1 MAAYISD
8 IRYNDFRR
16 QIMTVEEVVKNWEQ
30 YGSNRRTV
38 FSSYSYS
45 EQRSRIIETLLIG
58 MPQQPIFIDDTEYEW
73 NVIDGEERVKAYFDF
88 CTGRLKLTSLYFKM
102 NQYEGKTIGDLSILA
117 RKNIL
122 NTEITVNVLN
132 PGLSRQERFGIYA
145 CLKPRL
151 DSDTL
156 SACRKKI
163 FAPNYDSIVNLAKEI
178 KGGLN
183 IWGRT
188 TVLENEIC
196 HLLVAIDFKSSD
208 FHEGRY
214 HIDVAANAILVR
226 EDFSQLFRQNAQQI
240 AETLRK
246 TLQGGR
252 YMRYITIKQGK
263 DYLNALTFIRGDV
276 DEEWLYDELNRMI
289 RDKRMQGNV
298 NSVEQFYNTL
308 QYLLEKKVRL

>member
-1 MAAYISD
+1 MVAYISD

-16 QIMTVEEVVKNWEQ
+16 QIMTVEEVVMKWERNGV
-30 YGSNRRTV
+30 YCRSGFPSH
-38 FSSYSYS
+38 SYS

-58 MPQQPIFIDDTEYEW
+58 MPQQPLFIDDTEYEW
-73 NVIDGEERVKAYFDF
+73 SVIDGEERVRAYYDF

-102 NQYEGKTIGDLSILA
+102 NQYEGKTIDDLSILA

-163 FAPNYDSIVNLAKEI
+163 FTPNYDDIVNLASAI
-178 KGGLN
+178 QRRLN
-183 IWGRT
+183 IQKRT

-196 HLLVAIDFKSSD
+196 HLLVAIDYKASD
-208 FHEGRY
+208 FRDARY
-214 HIDVAANAILVR
+214 HIDVAANAILER
-226 EDFSQLFRQNAQQI
+226 EDFSELFARNAQQI
-240 AETLRK
+240 ASALELTLRRG
-246 TLQGGR
+246 QRMR
-252 YMRYITIKQGK
+252 YMTYKQGQ
-263 DYLNALTFIRGDV
+263 DYLNALTLFRGDV
-276 DEEWLYDELNRMI
+276 DEDWLNDVLIRMI
-289 RDKRMQGNV
+289 KDKRLQPNV
-298 NSVEQFYNTL
+298 NSVDQFYSTL
-308 QYLLEKKVRL
+308 QYLLEIKQ

>member
-1 MAAYISD
+1 
-8 IRYNDFRR
+8 
-16 QIMTVEEVVKNWEQ
+16 MTVEEVVKNWEQ
-30 YGSNRRTV
+30 YGSIRRTGLA
-38 FSSYSYS
+38 SYSYS

-163 FAPNYDSIVNLAKEI
+163 FAPNYDEIVNLAKEI
-178 KGGLN
+178 QRRMN
-183 IWGRT
+183 IFSRT
-188 TVLENEIC
+188 TVLEKEIC
-196 HLLVAIDFKSSD
+196 HLLVAIDFKTSD

-214 HIDVAANAILVR
+214 HVEVAANAILER
-226 EDFSQLFRQNAQQI
+226 EDFPQLFRKNSQQI

-246 TLQGGR
+246 TLRGGR

-263 DYLNALTFIRGDV
+263 DYLNALTFIRGNV
-276 DEEWLYDELNRMI
+276 DEQWLNEELNQMI
-289 RDKRMQGNV
+289 RDKRLQPNV
-298 NSVEQFYNTL
+298 NSVDQFYSVL
-308 QYLLEKKVRL
+308 QYLLEIK

>member
-1 MAAYISD
+1 
-8 IRYNDFRR
+8 
-16 QIMTVEEVVKNWEQ
+16 MTVEEVVKKWEQ
-30 YGSNRRTV
+30 YGTTRRTTFV
-38 FSSYSYS
+38 NHSYS

-58 MPQQPIFIDDTEYEW
+58 MPQQPIFVDDTEYGW
-73 NVIDGEERVKAYFDF
+73 NVIDGEERVKAYYDF

-102 NQYEGKTIGDLSILA
+102 NQYEGKTIDDLSILA

-122 NTEITVNVLN
+122 NTEIVVNVLN

-163 FAPNYDSIVNLAKEI
+163 FAPNYEGVINLAKDI
-178 KGGLN
+178 QRGMN
-183 IWGRT
+183 IFRRT

-214 HIDVAANAILVR
+214 HIDVAANAILER
-226 EDFSQLFRQNAQQI
+226 EDFPQLFKQNEQKI

-246 TLQGGR
+246 TLQNGR
-252 YMRYITIKQGK
+252 YMRYITYKQGK
-263 DYLNALTFIRGDV
+263 DYLNALTFIRGEV
-276 DEEWLYDELNRMI
+276 DEERLNGELNQIIRERRMI
-289 RDKRMQGNV
+289 GND

-308 QYLLEKKVRL
+308 QYLLEIK

>member
-1 MAAYISD
+1 MAVYISD

-16 QIMTVEEVVKNWEQ
+16 QIMTVEEVVKKWER
-30 YGSNRRTV
+30 YGAIRRV
-38 FSSYSYS
+38 GPSDYSYS

-73 NVIDGEERVKAYFDF
+73 NVIDGEERVKAYVDF

-102 NQYEGKTIGDLSILA
+102 NQYEGKTIDDLSILA

-122 NTEITVNVLN
+122 NSEITVNVLN

-163 FAPNYDSIVNLAKEI
+163 FSPNYNEIVILASVI
-178 KGGLN
+178 QRGLN
-183 IWGRT
+183 IQKRT
-188 TVLENEIC
+188 AVLENEIC
-196 HLLVAIDFKSSD
+196 HLLVAIDYNSSD
-208 FHEGRY
+208 YHEDRY
-214 HIDVAANAILVR
+214 HIDVAANAIL
-226 EDFSQLFRQNAQQI
+226 ESEAFPQIFRHNANII

-246 TLQGGR
+246 TLQKKR
-252 YMRYITIKQGK
+252 YLRHSIYKQGI
-263 DYLNALTFIRGDV
+263 DYLNALTLILGDV
-276 DEEWLYDELNRMI
+276 DEEWLNAELKQLL
-289 RDKRMQGNV
+289 RDKRLRPNV
-298 NSVEQFYNTL
+298 NSVDQFYSTL
-308 QYLLEKKVRL
+308 QYLLEIKK

>member
-16 QIMTVEEVVKNWEQ
+16 QIMTVEEVVKKWEQ
-30 YGSNRRTV
+30 YGTIRRV
-38 FSSYSYS
+38 SPSDYSYS

-58 MPQQPIFIDDTEYEW
+58 MPQRPIFIDDTEYEW
-73 NVIDGEERVKAYFDF
+73 NVIDGEERVKAYVDF

-102 NQYEGKTIGDLSILA
+102 NQYEGKTIDDLSILA

-122 NTEITVNVLN
+122 NSEITVNVLN

-163 FAPNYDSIVNLAKEI
+163 FSPNYNEIVNLASVI
-178 KGGLN
+178 QRALN
-183 IWGRT
+183 IQKRT

-196 HLLVAIDFKSSD
+196 HLLVAIDYNSSD
-208 FHEGRY
+208 YHEDRY
-214 HIDVAANAILVR
+214 HIDVSANAILESEGFPR
-226 EDFSQLFRQNAQQI
+226 IFRHNANII
-240 AETLRK
+240 AEPLRK
-246 TLQGGR
+246 TLQKKR
-252 YMRYITIKQGK
+252 YLRHNINKQGI
-263 DYLNALTFIRGDV
+263 DYLNALTLIQGDV
-276 DEEWLYDELNRMI
+276 DEEWLNAELKQLL
-289 RDKRMQGNV
+289 RDKRLQPNV
-298 NSVEQFYNTL
+298 NSVDQFYRTL
-308 QYLLEKKVRL
+308 QYLLEIKK

>member
-16 QIMTVEEVVKNWEQ
+16 QIMTVEEVVKNWER
-30 YGSNRRTV
+30 YVAYRRPG
-38 FSSYSYS
+38 FSSHTYS

-58 MPQQPIFIDDTEYEW
+58 MPQQPIFVDDTEYEW
-73 NVIDGEERVKAYFDF
+73 TVIDGEERVKAYYDF
-88 CTGRLKLTSLYFKM
+88 YTGRLKLTSLYFKM
-102 NQYEGKTIGDLSILA
+102 NQYEGKTIDDLSLLA

-163 FAPNYDSIVNLAKEI
+163 FAPNYGEIVNLASVI
-178 KGGLN
+178 QRGLN
-183 IWGRT
+183 IQKRT

-196 HLLVAIDFKSSD
+196 HLLVAMDYKSSD
-208 FHEGRY
+208 FHDARY
-214 HIDVAANAILVR
+214 HIDVAANAILER
-226 EDFSQLFRQNAQQI
+226 YDFPQLFSQYAQQI
-240 AETLRK
+240 AETLRM
-246 TLQGGR
+246 TLQKGR
-252 YMRYITIKQGK
+252 YMRYNTYKQGK

-289 RDKRMQGNV
+289 REKQLQANV
-298 NSVEQFYNTL
+298 NSVAQFYSTL
-308 QYLLEKKVRL
+308 QYLLEKYNR

>member
-16 QIMTVEEVVKNWEQ
+16 QIMTVEEVVMNWERFSATRRVDI
-30 YGSNRRTV
+30 SNHT
-38 FSSYSYS
+38 YS

-73 NVIDGEERVKAYFDF
+73 NVIDGEERVKAYVDF

-102 NQYEGKTIGDLSILA
+102 NQYEGKTIDDLSILA

-122 NTEITVNVLN
+122 NSEITVNVLN

-163 FAPNYDSIVNLAKEI
+163 FAPNYDEIVSLASVI
-178 KGGLN
+178 QRGLN
-183 IWGRT
+183 IQKRT
-188 TVLENEIC
+188 AVLENEIC
-196 HLLVAIDFKSSD
+196 HLLVAIDYKSSD
-208 FHEGRY
+208 YHDGRY
-214 HIDVAANAILVR
+214 HIDVAANAILER
-226 EDFSQLFRQNAQQI
+226 EDFPQIFRQNAKQI
-240 AETLRK
+240 AEALRK
-246 TLQGGR
+246 TLQKVR
-252 YMRYITIKQGK
+252 YVRHIIYKQGI
-263 DYLNALTFIRGDV
+263 DYLNALTFIQGDV
-276 DEEWLYDELNRMI
+276 DEEWLNVELKQMVRE
-289 RDKRMQGNV
+289 KRLHPSV
-298 NSVEQFYNTL
+298 NSVDQFYRTL
-308 QYLLEKKVRL
+308 QYLLEIIN

>member
-16 QIMTVEEVVKNWEQ
+16 QIMTVEEVVKNWAQ
-30 YGSNRRTV
+30 YSSNRRTGLA
-38 FSSYSYS
+38 SYSYS

-102 NQYEGKTIGDLSILA
+102 NQYEGKTIDDLSILA
-117 RKNIL
+117 RKKIL

-163 FAPNYDSIVNLAKEI
+163 FAPNYEEVLNLAAVI
-178 KGGLN
+178 QQGLN
-183 IWGRT
+183 IHGRT
-188 TVLENEIC
+188 AVLENEIC
-196 HLLVAIDFKSSD
+196 HLLVAIDHKSSD
-208 FHEGRY
+208 FQEGRY
-214 HIDVAANAILVR
+214 HIDVAANAILER
-226 EDFSQLFRQNAQQI
+226 EDFSLFFNQNAPRI
-240 AETLRK
+240 EETLRN
-246 TLQGGR
+246 TLRNRR
-252 YMRYITIKQGK
+252 YMRYITYKQGK
-263 DYLNALTFIRGDV
+263 DYLNALTFIRGYV
-276 DEEWLYDELNRMI
+276 DDGWLNEELYQMI
-289 RDKRMQGNV
+289 KDRRLQANV
-298 NSVEQFYNTL
+298 NSVDQFYRTL
-308 QYLLEKKVRL
+308 QYLLELIK

>member
-16 QIMTVEEVVKNWEQ
+16 QIMTVEEVVKNWGQ
-30 YGSNRRTV
+30 YGSNRRIG
-38 FSSYSYS
+38 FASHSYS

-73 NVIDGEERVKAYFDF
+73 NVIDGEDRVKAYYDF

-102 NQYEGKTIGDLSILA
+102 NQYEGKTIDDLSLLA

-145 CLKPRL
+145 CLKSRL

-163 FAPNYDSIVNLAKEI
+163 FAPNYEEVLNLASVIQQE
-178 KGGLN
+178 LN
-183 IWGRT
+183 IHGRT

-196 HLLVAIDFKSSD
+196 HLLVAIDYKSSE
-208 FHEGRY
+208 FQGGRY
-214 HIDVAANAILVR
+214 HIDVAANAILER
-226 EDFSQLFRQNAQQI
+226 EDFPHFFRQIAQQI

-246 TLQGGR
+246 TLR
-252 YMRYITIKQGK
+252 NRRFMRYITYKLGK
-263 DYLNALTFIRGDV
+263 DYLNALTFIKGDV
-276 DEEWLYDELNRMI
+276 DEEWLNEELYRMI
-289 RDKRMQGNV
+289 KDQRLQANV
-298 NSVEQFYNTL
+298 NSVDQFYRTL
-308 QYLLEKKVRL
+308 QYLLEIK

>member
-16 QIMTVEEVVKNWEQ
+16 QIMTVEEVVRNWERH
-30 YGSNRRTV
+30 GAFRRTGYRD
-38 FSSYSYS
+38 YSYS
-45 EQRSRIIETLLIG
+45 EQHSRIIETLLIG

-73 NVIDGEERVKAYFDF
+73 SVIDGEERVKALYDF

-102 NQYEGKTIGDLSILA
+102 NQYEGKTIDDLSLLA

-122 NTEITVNVLN
+122 NAEIAVNVLN

-163 FAPNYDSIVNLAKEI
+163 FSPNYSEIVNLASVI
-178 KGGLN
+178 QRGLG
-183 IWGRT
+183 ILRRT

-196 HLLVAIDFKSSD
+196 HLLVAIDYKLSD
-208 FHEGRY
+208 FYEGRY
-214 HIDVAANAILVR
+214 HIDVVANNILDR
-226 EDFSQLFRQNAQQI
+226 EDFPQFLGKNANQI

-246 TLQGGR
+246 TFSQGR
-252 YMRYITIKQGK
+252 YMRYVFNKQGV
-263 DYLNALTFIRGDV
+263 DYLNALTYIRGDV
-276 DEEWLYDELNRMI
+276 DVEWLNEELRQMI
-289 RDKRMQGNV
+289 RAGELQINV
-298 NSVEQFYNTL
+298 NSADQFYRTL
-308 QYLLEKKVRL
+308 QYLLDKK

>member
-16 QIMTVEEVVKNWEQ
+16 QIMTVEEVVKSWER
-30 YGSNRRTV
+30 YGAIRRTG
-38 FSSYSYS
+38 FAGHSYS

-58 MPQQPIFIDDTEYEW
+58 MPQQPIFVDDTEYEW
-73 NVIDGEERVKAYFDF
+73 NVIDGEERVKAYYDF

-102 NQYEGKTIGDLSILA
+102 NQYEGKTIDDLSLLA

-132 PGLSRQERFGIYA
+132 SGLSRQERFGIYA

-163 FAPNYDSIVNLAKEI
+163 FSPNYDKIINLASVIHRE
-178 KGGLN
+178 LN
-183 IWGRT
+183 IHRRT

-196 HLLVAIDFKSSD
+196 HLLVAIDYKSSD

-214 HIDVAANAILVR
+214 HIDVAANAILER
-226 EDFSQLFRQNAQQI
+226 EDFSLFFNQNAQQI
-240 AETLRK
+240 EEALRK
-246 TLQGGR
+246 TLQNGR
-252 YMRYITIKQGK
+252 YMRYITYKQGK
-263 DYLNALTFIRGDV
+263 DFLNALAFIRGDV
-276 DEEWLYDELNRMI
+276 DDQWLNEELIQMI
-289 RDKRMQGNV
+289 RDKRLQANV
-298 NSVEQFYNTL
+298 NSIDQFYSTL
-308 QYLLEKKVRL
+308 QYLLEI

>member
-1 MAAYISD
+1 MAVYISD

-16 QIMTVEEVVKNWEQ
+16 QIMTIEEVVKNWDR
-30 YGSNRRTV
+30 YGSNHHTGLA
-38 FSSYSYS
+38 SHSYS

-73 NVIDGEERVKAYFDF
+73 NVIDGEERVKAYYDF

-102 NQYEGKTIGDLSILA
+102 NQYEGKTIEDLSLLA
-117 RKNIL
+117 RKNVL
-122 NTEITVNVLN
+122 NTEISVNVLN

-145 CLKPRL
+145 CLKSRL

-163 FAPNYDSIVNLAKEI
+163 FAPNYDEVINLASVI
-178 KGGLN
+178 QRGMG
-183 IWGRT
+183 IHRRT

-196 HLLVAIDFKSSD
+196 HLLVAIDYKSSD

-214 HIDVAANAILVR
+214 HIDVAANAILER
-226 EDFSQLFRQNAQQI
+226 EDFIQLFSQNSQRI
-240 AETLRK
+240 DETLQK
-246 TLQGGR
+246 TLQRGR
-252 YMRYITIKQGK
+252 YMRFFTYKQRK

-276 DEEWLYDELNRMI
+276 DEEWLDDELNRMI
-289 RDKRMQGNV
+289 RNKRLRPNV
-298 NSVEQFYNTL
+298 NSVDQFYSTL
-308 QYLLEKKVRL
+308 QYLLEIKKQ

>member
-30 YGSNRRTV
+30 YGSIRRTGLV
-38 FSSYSYS
+38 DYSYS
-45 EQRSRIIETLLIG
+45 EQHSRIIETLLIG

-73 NVIDGEERVKAYFDF
+73 NVIDGKERVKAYFDF

-102 NQYEGKTIGDLSILA
+102 NQYEGKTIDDLSILA

-122 NTEITVNVLN
+122 NTEIIVNVLN

-151 DSDTL
+151 DSNTL
-156 SACRKKI
+156 SSCRKKI
-163 FAPNYDSIVNLAKEI
+163 FAPNYDEIVNLAKEI
-178 KGGLN
+178 QRGMNIFGG
-183 IWGRT
+183 T

-196 HLLVAIDFKSSD
+196 HLLVAIDFKTSD

-214 HIDVAANAILVR
+214 HIDVAANAILER
-226 EDFSQLFRQNAQQI
+226 EDFPQLFRQNSQQI

-263 DYLNALTFIRGDV
+263 DYLNALTFIRGNV
-276 DEEWLYDELNRMI
+276 DKQWLNEELTQRI
-289 RDKRMQGNV
+289 RDKRLQPNV
-298 NSVEQFYNTL
+298 NSVDQFYSVL
-308 QYLLEKKVRL
+308 QYLLEIK

>member
-16 QIMTVEEVVKNWEQ
+16 QIMTVEEVVKNWDRH
-30 YGSNRRTV
+30 GV
-38 FSSYSYS
+38 FRKTGYRDYSYS
-45 EQRSRIIETLLIG
+45 EQHSRIIETLLIG

-73 NVIDGEERVKAYFDF
+73 TVIDGEERVKAFYDF
-88 CTGRLKLTSLYFKM
+88 CMGRLKLTSLYFKM
-102 NQYEGKTIGDLSILA
+102 NQYEGKAIDDLSLLA
-117 RKNIL
+117 RNNIM
-122 NTEITVNVLN
+122 NTEIVVNVLN

-163 FAPNYDSIVNLAKEI
+163 YSPNYSEIVNLASFI
-178 KGGLN
+178 QRDLGILR
-183 IWGRT
+183 RT

-196 HLLVAIDFKSSD
+196 HLLVAIDYKSSD

-214 HIDVAANAILVR
+214 HIDVAANNILDR
-226 EDFSQLFRQNAQQI
+226 EDFSMFFCDNASKI

-246 TLQGGR
+246 TLPKGR
-252 YMRYITIKQGK
+252 YMRYSFNKQGV
-263 DYLNALTFIRGDV
+263 DYLNALTYIRGDV
-276 DEEWLYDELNRMI
+276 DEKWLNEELRRMI
-289 RDKRMQGNV
+289 KDGKLQSNV
-298 NSVEQFYNTL
+298 NSTDQFYRTL
-308 QYLLEKKVRL
+308 QYLLGNK